1 MIIAEGKGTDNS
13 DKSCE
18 TVRTGENVEL
28 KLGEKQT
35 LVIVKKVEF
44 GVYLATKEAPE
55 DKVLLPAKQ
64 VPAGANVGDEVEVF
78 LYRDSSDRLIATTRT
93 PKLIMGQVAL
103 LTVVQIGK
111 VGAFLDWGL
120 EKDLFLPFKQQTRKV
135 KAGDQVLASLYIDK
149 SGRLCAT
156 MNVYEQLRT
165 DSPYKKDDMV
175 TGRIYEISKN
185 FGAFVA
191 VDDCFS
197 ALIPKKELFGATEP
211 PKIGEQVTARVV
223 KVLEDGKLTLSI
235 REKAYLQIQK
245 DAEKIEKLLDSYEGS
260 LPFNDKAAP
269 EVITH
274 ETGMSKNE
282 FKRAVGHLLKEGKIQ
297 ITEKN
302 IRRI

>member
-1 MIIAEGKGTDNS
+1 M
-13 DKSCE
+13 
-18 TVRTGENVEL
+18 EL

-44 GVYLATKEAPE
+44 GVYLATKETPE

-64 VPAGANVGDEVEVF
+64 VPAGAKVGDEVEVF

>member
-18 TVRTGENVEL
+18 TDRTGENVEL

-64 VPAGANVGDEVEVF
+64 VPAGANAGDEVEVF
-78 LYRDSSDRLIATTRT
+78 LYRDSNDRLIATTRT
-93 PKLIMGQVAL
+93 PKLIMGQVTL

>member
-93 PKLIMGQVAL
+93 PKLIMGQVTL

>member
-1 MIIAEGKGTDNS
+1 MIIAEGKETDNS

-282 FKRAVGHLLKEGKIQ
+282 FKRAVGHLLKEGRIQ

>member
-18 TVRTGENVEL
+18 TVKTGENVEL

-64 VPAGANVGDEVEVF
+64 VPAGAKVGDEVEVF

>member
-1 MIIAEGKGTDNS
+1 M
-13 DKSCE
+13 
-18 TVRTGENVEL
+18 EL

-44 GVYLATKEAPE
+44 GVYLAMKEAPD

-64 VPAGANVGDEVEVF
+64 VPAGAKVGDEVEVF
-78 LYRDSSDRLIATTRT
+78 LYRDSSDRLIATTKT
-93 PKLIMGQVAL
+93 PRLIMGQVAL

-211 PKIGEQVTARVV
+211 PKSGERVTARVV

>member
-1 MIIAEGKGTDNS
+1 M
-13 DKSCE
+13 
-18 TVRTGENVEL
+18 EL

-44 GVYLATKEAPE
+44 GVYLAMKEAPD

-64 VPAGANVGDEVEVF
+64 VPAGAKVGDEVEVF

-197 ALIPKKELFGATEP
+197 ALIPKKELFGATEQP
-211 PKIGEQVTARVV
+211 QIGEQVTARVV

-235 REKAYLQIQK
+235 REKAYLQIRK

>member
-1 MIIAEGKGTDNS
+1 M
-13 DKSCE
+13 
-18 TVRTGENVEL
+18 EL

-44 GVYLATKEAPE
+44 GVYLVTKEAPE

-282 FKRAVGHLLKEGKIQ
+282 FKRAVGHLLKEGRIQ

>member
-1 MIIAEGKGTDNS
+1 MAFIRRMASGS
-13 DKSCE
+13 
-18 TVRTGENVEL
+18 
-28 KLGEKQT
+28 T
-35 LVIVKKVEF
+35 LLYPSSSPIVIGKKVEF

-64 VPAGANVGDEVEVF
+64 VPAGAKVGDEVEVF
-78 LYRDSSDRLIATTRT
+78 LYRDSSDRLIATIRT

-282 FKRAVGHLLKEGKIQ
+282 FKRAVGHLLKEGRIQ

>member
-1 MIIAEGKGTDNS
+1 M
-13 DKSCE
+13 
-18 TVRTGENVEL
+18 EL

-44 GVYLATKEAPE
+44 GVYLAKKEAPE

-93 PKLIMGQVAL
+93 PKLIMGQVTL

-197 ALIPKKELFGATEP
+197 ALIPKKELFGVTEP